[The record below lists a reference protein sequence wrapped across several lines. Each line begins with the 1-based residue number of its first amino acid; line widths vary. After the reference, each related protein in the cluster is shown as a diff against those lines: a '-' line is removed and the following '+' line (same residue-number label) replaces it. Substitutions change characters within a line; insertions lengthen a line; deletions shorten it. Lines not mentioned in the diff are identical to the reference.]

1 MKLGAYKGLK
11 IRKPNMTVSES
22 QIDKVLL
29 RKQREYSVVIHEEN
43 GEKKRELQPL
53 DDDFA
58 KDFSPFETMAQWRG
72 ALRKKMEARK
82 RASVTER
89 MKRELLDLVI
99 AASKLSVDKDLLDDV
114 YEMVMDDFLDEL
126 EESGSTY
133 EAYCKES
140 GRTNRQI
147 KKEKRQEALRIIQ
160 TESVLHA
167 IIEAEQLSLT
177 EEEMEDAIAAFAAE
191 DGMEPEAF
199 AATLDEDDL
208 DSIQD
213 QLLMDKATQLILEHA
228 IFIS

>member
-99 AASKLSVDKDLLDDV
+99 ATSKLSVDKDLLDDV

-177 EEEMEDAIAAFAAE
+177 EEEMDDAIAAFAAE
-191 DGMEPEAF
+191 DGMEQEAF

>member
-99 AASKLSVDKDLLDDV
+99 ATSKLSVDKDLLDDV